1 MRFQDHRITADFPG
15 DVEHGTEE
23 STFEGLSLQ
32 AHTYSSS
39 VAGQVGVYAVKVT
52 YLPDQVWPRLESEM
66 RGRLATALVKS
77 FGDALVADVA
87 RPGIFRRPK
96 FSLDECQ
103 TPVEGALR
111 RLAFSFVEQR
121 TTFSCFAEVWC
132 QNGIIALKIATAA
145 NEALAHERALAF
157 LASVVVDPGPAQLLA
172 RTHE

>member
-111 RLAFSFVEQR
+111 RLAFSF
-121 TTFSCFAEVWC
+121 AEVWC